1 MGGSAGNEKYNAMPS
16 ERKTGNQRN
25 NLGFCMMISRTI
37 KSPATPAYANMGD
50 RNGISPETSTLMK
63 ALRLLRLTINKEV

>member
-1 MGGSAGNEKYNAMPS
+1 
-16 ERKTGNQRN
+16 
-25 NLGFCMMISRTI
+25 MMISRTI